1 MPFAVL
7 RVMESGLGNFFLDTG
22 GLDAFATL
30 TELSA
35 VVRLEE
41 EVSDLLAIVCTF
53 GVGCSGASVAWG
65 KLFPWVFGAFL
76 TF

>member
-1 MPFAVL
+1 
-7 RVMESGLGNFFLDTG
+7 MESGLGNSPLDTG

-41 EVSDLLAIVCTF
+41 EVSDLLQLKEKI
-53 GVGCSGASVAWG
+53 
-65 KLFPWVFGAFL
+65 
-76 TF
+76 